1 MNMSIRKKQVD
12 IIKNLVLAAF
22 FINAYLSS
30 IFAADLNFYFSLAL
44 GLISHLLCL
53 LLDFNKSML
62 KQYLIIMFFLIFG
75 FLSFIY
81 NNNSTLGELV
91 SSYIYFGVAVLILN
105 TNLDKKLWKFLF
117 FIVSFIFLLFILS
130 GNSFDSIFVNAS
142 RNYVS
147 VYLLF
152 FIFMY
157 YVSNY
162 KENTINI
169 LPSVLFF
176 LLSVFAIGR
185 TGILVSGVLVLLTFM
200 WNTRNSTYFKKLIY
214 LIVIIIVI
222 IIVFIQ
228 SDFYKVVFSR
238 FIETTNLD
246 LGGRLTIWKGFY
258 ERLFDSILNFLLGP
272 KLDQIPLATYFDFN
286 LHNSF
291 LNLYSRYGFI
301 IFVIVLILMVNSLLL
316 MLKRKEIL
324 LLIISFIF
332 IMRASTDL
340 LFSYYYG
347 DVLMYFLVLYSLN
360 KTNKYTSNSNLIKG
374 QSYGV

>member
-1 MNMSIRKKQVD
+1 ME
-12 IIKNLVLAAF
+12 
-22 FINAYLSS
+22 
-30 IFAADLNFYFSLAL
+30 IFVFYCVIYILTF
-44 GLISHLLCL
+44 
-53 LLDFNKSML
+53 
-62 KQYLIIMFFLIFG
+62 Y
-75 FLSFIY
+75 SF
-81 NNNSTLGELV
+81 
-91 SSYIYFGVAVLILN
+91 
-105 TNLDKKLWKFLF
+105 
-117 FIVSFIFLLFILS
+117 

-185 TGILVSGVLVLLTFM
+185 TGILVSRVLVLLTLM
-200 WNTRNSTYFKKLIY
+200 WNTRNSTYFKKLIN
-214 LIVIIIVI
+214 LIIIIIIVI

-238 FIETTNLD
+238 FFETSNLT
-246 LGGRLTIWKGFY
+246 LGGRLTIWKEFY
-258 ERLFDSILNFLLGP
+258 EKLFDSILNFLLGP
-272 KLDQIPLATYFDFN
+272 KLDQIPLAVYFDFN

-301 IFVIVLILMVNSLLL
+301 IFVIVLMLMVNSLLS

-324 LLIISFIF
+324 LLIISLIF

-374 QSYGV
+374 KIYGV